1 MKKLIVLLAA
11 GVGACSSS
19 EVPPPAPPPP
29 PPPPDNRLL
38 DVPSPDWRDQVI
50 YFVFTDRFANG
61 DPNNDDQGQ
70 GEFDASDFRRY
81 SGGDLQGV
89 IDRLDYI
96 QGMGVTAVW
105 ITPPVANQWWDP
117 RAQFGGFHGYW
128 ARDLTAVD
136 EHQGT
141 LETYKNLSD
150 ALHRRGMY
158 LIQDIVPNHLGNF
171 FSWDGAYD
179 PGNPATNFVLNE
191 ASVPTSKPA
200 QAPFSSNDAR
210 DPDQRAAAIYH
221 FTPQIVDFTDPL
233 QEKTWAISDLDDLNT
248 ENPVVIEALKK
259 AYGYWIDEVGVDGVR
274 IDTVKF
280 VAPEFWPQ
288 FLHDSG
294 DVPGL
299 ERVARAT
306 GREGFLTFGEVFE
319 TSQPYGDEGEQKIRA
334 YLGSESAPSLDSALA
349 FPLYDTLKRVLGE
362 GRPTAELADRLQ
374 KMVDPTL
381 VPRPYLTP
389 TFLDN
394 HDVQRFLSVASPQ
407 ALSHGLTLLFTLPGL
422 PVVYQ
427 GTEQN
432 FTEPRASMF
441 AAGWGSGGVDHFDTT
456 APTYLQVKAL
466 AALRAAEPALRHGT
480 LRVVRSS
487 PDAGVL
493 AYLREEGSS
502 RLLVILNSA
511 PVRVLVG
518 QLDLDLAPG
527 TVLEPA
533 LGSGDEWAAD
543 DQGLLLK
550 ELDANSIAVYRIT
563 ERTQTPTP
571 KTIQI
576 QVDSPLEGQTFTGPI
591 GIRGRA
597 VGLANVSMVF
607 DDRISMTIR
616 VPVRPDGTFTTTV
629 ALDRYEYGESDHT
642 ITFYS
647 RNDGVVSVR
656 SSFRVDRVFDGQ
668 TIPVPDVLGDDV
680 GPNGQYRYPTD
691 ATFSDQMDVENL
703 TILAGGSTL
712 ILRLQMAEITKVWAP
727 ANGFDHVS
735 FNLYFDLPGSTGLS
749 VLPKIDATAPGD
761 FAWDYTHFV
770 FGFGQ
775 ALHSKDGATATE
787 MGMPVPGAPKIKV
800 DAALRQIELTHDGAN
815 FGVADWGG
823 VRLYLTTWD
832 FDGLDARYRDLSEA
846 GGQWVMGGA
855 PAGSPKIMD
864 DVGPVLIPPG

>member
-1 MKKLIVLLAA
+1 
-11 GVGACSSS
+11 
-19 EVPPPAPPPP
+19 
-29 PPPPDNRLL
+29 
-38 DVPSPDWRDQVI
+38 
-50 YFVFTDRFANG
+50 
-61 DPNNDDQGQ
+61 
-70 GEFDASDFRRY
+70 
-81 SGGDLQGV
+81 
-89 IDRLDYI
+89 
-96 QGMGVTAVW
+96 MGVTAVW
-105 ITPPVANQWWDP
+105 STPPVANQWWAP

-179 PGNPATNFVLNE
+179 PANPATNFVLNE
-191 ASVPTSKPA
+191 ASVPANKPS
-200 QAPFSSNDAR
+200 QAPFSSHDAR

-280 VAPEFWPQ
+280 VAPEFWPK
-288 FLHDSG
+288 FLHDGG

-299 ERVARAT
+299 EAVARAT

-319 TSQPYGDEGEQKIRA
+319 TSQPFGDEGEQKIRA
-334 YLGSESAPSLDSALA
+334 YLGNETSPSLDAGLA

-394 HDVQRFLSVASPQ
+394 HDVQRFLSVASPE
-407 ALSHGLTLLFTLPGL
+407 ALSQGLTLLFTLPGL

-441 AAGWGSGGVDHFDTT
+441 AGGWGSGGVDHFDTT

-466 AALRAAEPALRHGT
+466 AALRAAEPALRRGT

-493 AYLREEGSS
+493 AFLREEGDS

-518 QLDLDLAPG
+518 QLDLELAPG

-533 LGSGDEWAAD
+533 LGSGDEWVAD

-550 ELDANSIAVYRIT
+550 ELDAKSIAVYRIT
-563 ERTQTPTP
+563 ERTEVTTP

-576 QVDSPLEGQTFTGPI
+576 LVDSPLEGRTFTGPI

-597 VGLANVSMVF
+597 VGLANLSMVF
-607 DDRISMTIR
+607 DDRMSMTIR

-629 ALDRYEYGESDHT
+629 ALDRYEYGQSDHT
-642 ITFYS
+642 LTFYS

-668 TIPVPDVLGDDV
+668 TISVPDVLGDDV
-680 GPNGQYRYPTD
+680 GPSGQYRYPTD
-691 ATFSDQMDVENL
+691 ATFSNQMDVENL

-712 ILRLQMAEITKVWAP
+712 ILRLQMAELTKVWAP

-735 FNLYFDLPGSTGLS
+735 FNIYFDLPGSTGLT

-800 DAALRQIELTHDGAN
+800 DAALRQIELTYDGAD
-815 FGVADWGG
+815 FGVADWVGAG
-823 VRLYLTTWD
+823 LYLTTWD
-832 FDGLDARYRDLSEA
+832 FDGLDARYRDVSEA

-855 PAGSPKIMD
+855 AAGAPKIMD